1 MTKAYHLLS
10 FPIPTRDVADPRYSN
25 DGFGNKER
33 KEFESKEDLLKLLKG
48 RFELDQI
55 KGYSNKTA
63 TIKNKPL

>member
-1 MTKAYHLLS
+1 M
-10 FPIPTRDVADPRYSN
+10 IEYSN

-33 KEFESKEDLLKLLKG
+33 KEFESKEELLKLLKG